1 MRRGPRAPY
10 VRRVQVIIEFEQPT
24 VERWTGSLRDGS
36 SDGPAVRFEG
46 RLQLLRL
53 LEAMI
58 ERTHTDTDG
67 SNQ

>member
-1 MRRGPRAPY
+1 MRRRPADPY
-10 VRRVQVIIEFEQPT
+10 VRPVKVTIEFEQPSA
-24 VERWTGSLRDGS
+24 EHWTGSLRDGS

-58 ERTHTDTDG
+58 ERTHTDFDG
-67 SNQ
+67 SNE